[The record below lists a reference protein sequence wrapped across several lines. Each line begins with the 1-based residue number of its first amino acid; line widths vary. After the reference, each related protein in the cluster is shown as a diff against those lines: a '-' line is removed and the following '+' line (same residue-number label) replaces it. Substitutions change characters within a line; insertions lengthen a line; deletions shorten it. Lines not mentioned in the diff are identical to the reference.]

1 MCDPIGKRTGGRTM
15 KIQNG
20 VLVSYTGQE
29 EHLTIPR
36 EVTEIAAYAFHN
48 CDSLRSVTIPDSVK
62 KIGPCAFH
70 GCPAFYTSF
79 FAFRNLKNFFSNI
92 PAKELKNSPAGL
104 LRNGKAEFRWKRLLK
119 STDFFPKTK
128 NSFRKLRNL
137 KTKKPRKHRKI
148 TQGRT
153 ARVPQ
158 LPRRELSVRT
168 NLQKDFLRNIDLNPF
183 T

>member
-1 MCDPIGKRTGGRTM
+1 M

-29 EHLTIPR
+29 EHLIIPR

-79 FAFRNLKNFFSNI
+79 FAFRNLKNFVTVSAADMENRPRNRAAPMETVDWETDRAGPKARSKPETALFMDI
-92 PAKELKNSPAGL
+92 AMADIFDGFHKAPPDPCFYTVYDPFLK
-104 LRNGKAEFRWKRLLK
+104 K
-119 STDFFPKTK
+119 
-128 NSFRKLRNL
+128 
-137 KTKKPRKHRKI
+137 
-148 TQGRT
+148 
-153 ARVPQ
+153 
-158 LPRRELSVRT
+158 
-168 NLQKDFLRNIDLNPF
+168 
-183 T
+183 